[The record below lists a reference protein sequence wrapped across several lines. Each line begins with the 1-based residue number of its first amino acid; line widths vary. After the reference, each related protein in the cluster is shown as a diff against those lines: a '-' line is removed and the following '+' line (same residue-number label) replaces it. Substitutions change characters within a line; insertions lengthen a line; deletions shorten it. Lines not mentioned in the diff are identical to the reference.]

1 MNSVI
6 INTLCNRSNLMVSEG
21 HSEGRGQGQASKM
34 KNSERQIYTMLLLV
48 TFGFLVL
55 TSPMYI
61 MTLYV
66 NVVNFRKSAYRYVGY
81 YLFYHVGQK
90 TFYTNYG
97 INFYL
102 YVISGQKFRMDLL
115 NLFRCNRKEKILL
128 HIMSRYRKY
137 TGKYEAG
144 IVHLMSQKVFVA

>member
-21 HSEGRGQGQASKM
+21 QSQGRGQGQASKM

-66 NVVNFRKSAYRYVGY
+66 NVVNFRKV
-81 YLFYHVGQK
+81 L
-90 TFYTNYG
+90 TD
-97 INFYL
+97 
-102 YVISGQKFRMDLL
+102 M
-115 NLFRCNRKEKILL
+115 
-128 HIMSRYRKY
+128 
-137 TGKYEAG
+137 
-144 IVHLMSQKVFVA
+144 